1 MLTTAYRGPSVVG
14 HWAPPSARPAPMT
27 AAIARSYDS
36 VRPMAATPCQSR
48 FDRARTMPAMDTATV
63 ERLFRWL
70 LIILIVAGT
79 FFGIAPFVAP
89 AQFASAAGF
98 AGTDVFAYRIA
109 GAATFGYA
117 VGLAAGFR
125 AGWTSLRIP
134 IASTAVFNAASVAAC
149 LVAISSGRA
158 SAVVYL
164 ILAASVVFTVGT
176 AYFLARPPVWSN
188 GPSRTASGRNGELAP
203 WVTGLFAIGSVA
215 AALFGLAALI
225 GAGAFGRAVGAS
237 GADDFIYRQS
247 GAATLG
253 AAVGGLLV
261 VQSRRWDAA
270 RLPAIMAIVFN
281 GLSVIAAAL
290 DVGGG
295 RPISYVILGAA
306 AAVTVGMLLALIRG

>member
-1 MLTTAYRGPSVVG
+1 
-14 HWAPPSARPAPMT
+14 
-27 AAIARSYDS
+27 
-36 VRPMAATPCQSR
+36 
-48 FDRARTMPAMDTATV
+48 MPAMDTETV

-70 LIILIVAGT
+70 LLALILAGT

-89 AQFASAAGF
+89 TQFATAAGF
-98 AGTDVFAYRIA
+98 TGIDVFTYRIA

-117 VGLAAGFR
+117 VGLTAGFR
-125 AGWTSLRIP
+125 AGWSSLRIP
-134 IASTAVFNAASVAAC
+134 IAATAVFNAASVAAC
-149 LVAISSGRA
+149 LATIIAGGA
-158 SAVVYL
+158 QLVVYV
-164 ILAASVVFTVGT
+164 ILVASILFTVATG
-176 AYFLARPPVWSN
+176 YFLARPPVWSN
-188 GPSRTASGRNGELAP
+188 GPSRTASARNGELAP

-306 AAVTVGMLLALIRG
+306 AAVTVGMLLALIRGGR